1 MIYTFIIRELPQKKK
16 NQEKYF
22 SFEITG
28 LWHIYQTNFNWYNQI
43 TQKIIYYQREKE
55 FKKKKTFLGLLAKIK
70 ENNWIK
76 DLI

>member
-28 LWHIYQTNFNWYNQI
+28 LWHIYQTNFN
-43 TQKIIYYQREKE
+43 
-55 FKKKKTFLGLLAKIK
+55 
-70 ENNWIK
+70 
-76 DLI
+76 

>member
-1 MIYTFIIRELPQKKK
+1 MIYTFIIRELPKKK

-22 SFEITG
+22 SFWNYWTLAYIS
-28 LWHIYQTNFNWYNQI
+28 NFNWYNQI
-43 TQKIIYYQREKE
+43 TQKIIYYQKEKE
-55 FKKKKTFLGLLAKIK
+55 LKKKTFLGLLAKIK